1 MGYISNRKARLQT
14 QLARVQASLTSLYS
28 TLADAA
34 TSQTQSYMFDSGEGS
49 QRTTRRKLSDI
60 QDMIDRLTATENHLI
75 NELSNMG
82 LVNVRVRRKSNA
94 II

>member
-1 MGYISNRKARLQT
+1 MGYISNRKARLKI
-14 QLARVQASLTSLYS
+14 QLARVQASLTSLYN